1 MYSISSIYRKVG
13 SHGRTMRYA
22 FYLSLTISLVGPGT
36 YTALQYITT
45 LGSMRRAKM
54 LVYGT
59 ETAFP
64 PLPTESEFGSVDL
77 SPERTQHSRL
87 RLNKRAVF
95 RNLSR
100 PWTLSVGEF
109 GIRPK
114 VSCWAYTSPLT
125 TLKVCHNP
133 FQGSRLSQS
142 DETVLSYK
150 CRLTRCARNKVE
162 WELQAT

>member
-1 MYSISSIYRKVG
+1 
-13 SHGRTMRYA
+13 MRYA
-22 FYLSLTISLVGPGT
+22 FYLSFTISLVGPGT

-64 PLPTESEFGSVDL
+64 PLPTELELGSVDL

-95 RNLSR
+95 RNLSW
-100 PWTLSVGEF
+100 PWTLSVDGF
-109 GIRPK
+109 GMHQSK

-125 TLKVCHNP
+125 TLKVCYNP
-133 FQGSRLSQS
+133 FQGSRLSHS

-162 WELQAT
+162 WELQAA